1 MKRIGFDN
9 IAEKDWTHAVSRFCF
24 IAISAFAQ
32 AITTAQLVQLTG
44 VRSQQLI
51 GDGGRD
57 GNC

>member
-9 IAEKDWTHAVSRFCF
+9 FAEQDWTHAVSRFCF

-32 AITTAQLVQLTG
+32 G

-51 GDGGRD
+51 GDGERD
-57 GNC
+57 GNR